1 MGIFIESK
9 NQNMKLFSIIA
20 LATASQAYTV
30 FEVGA
35 ECDPAADP
43 TTCGTNEACLETDKK
58 FTCACLPGWA
68 PADANAKD
76 CTVFTCDESICN
88 TGKCNADDLT
98 VACDCSEVEACK
110 ADGAEC
116 DASCSVPAPPPEEP
130 TAGVVETTTAGNSTE
145 DASAF
150 ATLSAVAMAILL
162 A

>member
-9 NQNMKLFSIIA
+9 NQNMKLFSILA

-30 FEVGA
+30 FGVGA
-35 ECDPAADP
+35 DCDPAADP
-43 TTCGTNEACLETDKK
+43 TTCGKNEACLETDKK
-58 FTCACLPGWA
+58 FTCACLPGYGSEA
-68 PADANAKD
+68 AEGKD
-76 CTVFTCDESICN
+76 CEKFTCNPDICN
-88 TGKCNADDLT
+88 GGKCAEDLT
-98 VACDCSEVEACK
+98 LACDCSEVEACI
-110 ADGAEC
+110 AEGAEC
-116 DASCSVPAPPPEEP
+116 DAYCSVPTPPPEET